1 MVRFDG
7 IFTRESFFM
16 YTTGEV
22 IVLPENEKEPL
33 SFNYSDAHVVSIRPV
48 GAFRVHQKVIKFCK
62 LIYRE

>member
-1 MVRFDG
+1 
-7 IFTRESFFM
+7 M

-22 IVLPENEKEPL
+22 IVLSENEKEPL